1 MLFYL
6 ILKFSNSVDQPAVCV
21 SGGGG
26 GGERSGFVVSQFRLA
41 LFIFF
46 HYEDARY
53 QLNHKNAIF
62 GSLR

>member
-6 ILKFSNSVDQPAVCV
+6 IFKFQLTSLRCVCV
-21 SGGGG
+21 GEGGGG
-26 GGERSGFVVSQFRLA
+26 MGGGFVQFRLA

-53 QLNHKNAIF
+53 QLIYKNAIL

>member
-6 ILKFSNSVDQPAVCV
+6 MFKFQLTSLGCV
-21 SGGGG
+21 FVGGGG
-26 GGERSGFVVSQFRLA
+26 GRGGGFVQFRLA

-46 HYEDARY
+46 HHQDARY
-53 QLNHKNAIF
+53 QLIYKNAIL